1 MGIFNGFNTFK
12 AAQQVEEFTA
22 SENINI
28 EFTGFSKVNREVAF
42 KLSSLFSGVNLI
54 SETIASLPI
63 YKYRINENGSKIRV
77 KENINYM
84 LNRSCNDYLTAFDL
98 KDLFVKSAI
107 LEGNGF
113 ILIVKNDLGI
123 IEKLVPLKRSEV
135 EIRKVV
141 GKDAYKYYV
150 NKEEYRGVYEYYE
163 LINLCLNSEDGVHGK
178 GILEIGRES
187 IGLGQAQQK
196 FLGATIS
203 NGSYMKGILT
213 TPSSTSKDQRDDLMN
228 KIKRFFSGGNSGRV
242 LVLPEG
248 LKYQNISLSPAD
260 VELLQ
265 MQEFNIGEIARL
277 LKISPHLIG
286 GEVKSGNYGTLE
298 QSNLQFLQYTLLPYL
313 RRIEELFNNFLL
325 TEDEKESGDYFFEFN
340 IDNLLRV
347 NKSEEID
354 YYTKAIDAGIMS
366 LNEVRT
372 KLNLDQVEG
381 LDIITLSKFNS
392 IVQDGKIVNTVMN
405 ETVKQEQKEQQ

>member
-1 MGIFNGFNTFK
+1 
-12 AAQQVEEFTA
+12 
-22 SENINI
+22 
-28 EFTGFSKVNREVAF
+28 
-42 KLSSLFSGVNLI
+42 
-54 SETIASLPI
+54 
-63 YKYRINENGSKIRV
+63 
-77 KENINYM
+77 
-84 LNRSCNDYLTAFDL
+84 
-98 KDLFVKSAI
+98 
-107 LEGNGF
+107 
-113 ILIVKNDLGI
+113 
-123 IEKLVPLKRSEV
+123 
-135 EIRKVV
+135 
-141 GKDAYKYYV
+141 
-150 NKEEYRGVYEYYE
+150 
-163 LINLCLNSEDGVHGK
+163 
-178 GILEIGRES
+178 
-187 IGLGQAQQK
+187 
-196 FLGATIS
+196 
-203 NGSYMKGILT
+203 
-213 TPSSTSKDQRDDLMN
+213 
-228 KIKRFFSGGNSGRV
+228 
-242 LVLPEG
+242 
-248 LKYQNISLSPAD
+248 
-260 VELLQ
+260 

>member
-98 KDLFVKSAI
+98 KDLFVKFAI

-298 QSNLQFLQYTLLPYL
+298 
-313 RRIEELFNNFLL
+313 
-325 TEDEKESGDYFFEFN
+325 FN